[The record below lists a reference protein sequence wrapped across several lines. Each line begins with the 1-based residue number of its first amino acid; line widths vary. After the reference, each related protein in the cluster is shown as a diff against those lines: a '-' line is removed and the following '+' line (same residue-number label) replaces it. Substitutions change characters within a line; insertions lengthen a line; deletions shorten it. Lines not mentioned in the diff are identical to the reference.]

1 MISYLILEF
10 ILLLGNIL
18 TLNQDP
24 TRYISTQKYI
34 NSLDFI
40 NDKKIILDNLEYNS
54 IIFAKDFIPNNVS
67 DFIIFSNKYKN
78 IIFISFYKDEINYR
92 LSSKLIDSL
101 KKNISNESTNISY
114 HSISFLTQGINDGY
128 ILYVLYN

>member
-1 MISYLILEF
+1 MISYRILEF

-92 LSSKLIDSL
+92 LSSNLIDSL
-101 KKNISNESTNISY
+101 KKTYQMNLLTY
-114 HSISFLTQGINDGY
+114 HIILFLF
-128 ILYVLYN
+128 